1 MFITFLLLWLSV
13 ARNTHISASA
23 SRDTVS
29 SGNFLIHL
37 CDSGKPNSNAIHL
50 QELLP
55 QINANLQP
63 VIADAH
69 LGTAS
74 KRGYGAFFKT
84 NDSTHEVI
92 RVYEQMAAGTDVLIR
107 SIPGRRLPGLLAAR
121 PTFVCINDIP
131 GTGANHQQ
139 CVKEHSST
147 PLVGWEDSELIAL
160 CPLFWDQKK
169 VPLARNDCPR
179 LKGNTLTPNNMQL
192 STNQEAMI
200 VYGLTHLYVN
210 VTKWPNMPM
219 NVQDAVDLDETDS
232 LTNPNNYALYYAG
245 QCSILFRPCRCLSS
259 TMFPSLD
266 FIPLHSAAS
275 LNRKSLTLSRSSAV
289 QASCKKWPRLRG
301 RGNRGLLDIA
311 ANVSDVNSSI
321 TSIQP
326 AIETVTRVDLKPPG
340 SSPNAFVLQS
350 RQSSCLNWAEA
361 PNSTVCCDQ
370 ESGEWIK
377 APVQRETA
385 AIDPACPSIVDIVGS
400 DGQMVASN
408 TRTAPAVAQTT
419 FSNVQANYCT
429 GQMHL
434 PNSTVCCDMS
444 SGLWVPAPVIRDTT
458 ATIMVSAACPTSPS
472 VMGGLIN
479 T

>member
-1 MFITFLLLWLSV
+1 MLITFLLLWLSV
-13 ARNTHISASA
+13 ARDTHISASA

-29 SGNFLIHL
+29 SGNYLIHL

-55 QINANLQP
+55 QINANLQA

-84 NDSTHEVI
+84 NDSIHEVI
-92 RVYEQMAAGTDVLIR
+92 RVYEQMAAGTDVIIR
-107 SIPGRRLPGLLAAR
+107 SIPGRQLPGPLAAR

-131 GTGANHQQ
+131 GTGAIHQQ
-139 CVKEHSST
+139 CVNEHST
-147 PLVGWEDSELIAL
+147 TRLVVWEDSELIAL

-169 VPLARNDCPR
+169 VPLRNDCPR

-192 STNQEAMI
+192 SSNQEAMI

-210 VTKWPNMPM
+210 VTKWPNMAL
-219 NVQDAVDLDETDS
+219 NIQDAVDLNETDS
-232 LTNPNNYALYYAG
+232 LANPTNYALYYAG
-245 QCSILFRPCRCLSS
+245 QCSLLFRPSWCFSS
-259 TMFPSLD
+259 AIFSSFD
-266 FIPLHSAAS
+266 FVPLHSAAS
-275 LNRKSLTLSRSSAV
+275 LKMKSLTLSRSSGV
-289 QASCKKWPRLRG
+289 QAGCKKWPRLRS

-311 ANVSDVNSSI
+311 ANVSNVI
-321 TSIQP
+321 TSNTPIQS
-326 AIETVTRVDLKPPG
+326 AIKTVTTADVEPPAN
-340 SSPNAFVLQS
+340 SPDALILQR

-370 ESGEWIK
+370 NSGEWIE
-377 APVQRETA
+377 APIQRDTA
-385 AIDPACPSIVDIVGS
+385 STDPACPTVVEGVGS

-408 TRTAPAVAQTT
+408 TQTAPAVAQTT
-419 FSNVQANYCT
+419 FSNVQTNYCT

-444 SGLWVPAPVIRDTT
+444 SGLWVPAPVIRDTM
-458 ATIMVSAACPTSPS
+458 ATIMVSAACPTTKS
-472 VMGGLIN
+472 MGGLIN